1 MKIISKIAI
10 LLAVIDGIIGCI
22 SRLKLVPIMSMTPK
36 AWAGEAAV
44 LLLLAIAINTLKKD

>member
-1 MKIISKIAI
+1 MKIISTIAI
-10 LLAVIDGIIGCI
+10 LLAVIDGIIGFI
-22 SRLKLVPIMSMTPK
+22 SRIKFEPIMNMTSK

>member
-22 SRLKLVPIMSMTPK
+22 SRLKLVPIMSMTSK